1 MRARVSR
8 WIAAVTFLATALLA
22 GATFAQIQF
31 PELSGRV
38 VDEANLLTPAK
49 EAEISG
55 MLRAHEDATGN
66 QMVVVTVQGL
76 QDRSIEEYAIEL
88 GRHWGIGRE
97 DRDDGV
103 LFLIAPNERQVR
115 IEVGYGLEGLLTD
128 ARASVIIQNSIIPA
142 FRSGDRVKGIMQG
155 VEGILAALE
164 QEPET
169 ISGIAPEKQKFAL
182 PPLII
187 FFIFIVIIMSLRSF
201 GRASRRHMR
210 GHRDWN
216 TGGRMSGGGFSG
228 GSGGGFSGGG
238 GSFGGGGSSGS
249 W

>member
-1 MRARVSR
+1 M
-8 WIAAVTFLATALLA
+8 
-22 GATFAQIQF
+22 
-31 PELSGRV
+31 
-38 VDEANLLTPAK
+38 DDANLLTPDK

-55 MLRAHEDATGN
+55 MLQAHEDTTGN
-66 QMVVVTVQGL
+66 QVVVVTVQGL
-76 QDRSIEEYAIEL
+76 QDRSIEEFAVEL

-97 DRDDGV
+97 ERDDVV

-128 ARASVIIQNSIIPA
+128 ARASVIIQTDIIPA

-155 VEGILAALE
+155 VESILAALE
-164 QEPET
+164 QEPDT
-169 ISGIAPEKQKFAL
+169 VSGIAPEKQKFAIL
-182 PPLII
+182 PIII

-201 GRASRRHMR
+201 GRASRGHMR
-210 GHRDWN
+210 GHRNWLS
-216 TGGRMSGGGFSG
+216 GGWSSGGGVSG
-228 GSGGGFSGGG
+228 GSGGFSGSG

>member
-1 MRARVSR
+1 MRARISR
-8 WIAAVTFLATALLA
+8 CTAAVTFFAATLLA
-22 GATFAQIQF
+22 VSAFAQVQF

-38 VDEANLLTPAK
+38 VDEANLLTPDK

-55 MLRAHEDATGN
+55 LLSAHEDTTGN
-66 QMVVVTVQGL
+66 QVVVVTVQGL
-76 QDRSIEEYAIEL
+76 QGRSIEEFAVEL

-128 ARASVIIQNSIIPA
+128 ARASVIIQNDIIPA

-164 QEPET
+164 QEPDT
-169 ISGIAPEKQKFAL
+169 VSGIAPEKQKFAI
-182 PPLII
+182 PPIII

-210 GHRDWN
+210 GHRNWSS
-216 TGGRMSGGGFSG
+216 GGWSSGGGFSG
-228 GSGGGFSGGG
+228 GSGGFSGGG

>member
-8 WIAAVTFLATALLA
+8 CTAA
-22 GATFAQIQF
+22 ATFFAAALFAVSAFAQVQF

-38 VDEANLLTPAK
+38 VDEANLLTPDK
-49 EAEISG
+49 EAEITG
-55 MLRAHEDATGN
+55 MLQAHEDATGN

-76 QDRSIEEYAIEL
+76 QDRSIEEYAVEL

-97 DRDDGV
+97 ERDNGV

-128 ARASVIIQNSIIPA
+128 ARASVIIQNDIIPA

-164 QEPET
+164 QEPDT
-169 ISGIAPEKQKFAL
+169 VSGIAPEKQKFAI
-182 PPLII
+182 PPIII

-201 GRASRRHMR
+201 GRASRRHMH
-210 GHRDWN
+210 GHRDWY

-228 GSGGGFSGGG
+228 GSSGGFSGGG

>member
-1 MRARVSR
+1 MRAGISR
-8 WIAAVTFLATALLA
+8 CTAAVTFFAAALLA
-22 GATFAQIQF
+22 VSAFAQVQF
-31 PELSGRV
+31 PELRGRV
-38 VDEANLLTPAK
+38 VDEANLLTPDK

-55 MLRAHEDATGN
+55 MLQAHEDTTGN
-66 QMVVVTVQGL
+66 QVVVVTVQGL
-76 QDRSIEEYAIEL
+76 QGRSIEEFAVEL

-128 ARASVIIQNSIIPA
+128 ARASVIIQNDIIPA

-164 QEPET
+164 QEPDT
-169 ISGIAPEKQKFAL
+169 VSGIAPEKQKFAI
-182 PPLII
+182 PPIII

-210 GHRDWN
+210 GHRNWSS
-216 TGGRMSGGGFSG
+216 GGWSSGGGFSG
-228 GSGGGFSGGG
+228 GSGGFSGGG